1 MCSEIQV
8 YIPNSPSLPSA
19 WFHPGAS
26 LSLSLCGWGHNARSA
41 WQKSTTCQKKHHS
54 LGVPQN
60 LYPEKIENCQ
70 NKKTNHYI
78 TTASNFGG
86 SASCFSATPSFS
98 KTPSSLRMLRP
109 WTAVSN
115 QFRAF
120 SFRSSMSRVCLDMF
134 LIQVDKQGSIGNVG
148 ATRVLFYAQKQIT
161 IGCVSEFSRSF
172 SEFPGCLGNLSG
184 QKTQYVKTCQD
195 VLLGCAWKA
204 VTNSWHPVT
213 NFSY

>member
-1 MCSEIQV
+1 MVTLPWHGLWILLFQHFLAAAMCREIQV

-54 LGVPQN
+54 LGVSHN

-70 NKKTNHYI
+70 NKKINHYI
-78 TTASNFGG
+78 TTTSNFGG

-109 WTAVSN
+109 WTLSPTNSVRSPFVLRCPESVWICSRSKSTNRAVS
-115 QFRAF
+115 A
-120 SFRSSMSRVCLDMF
+120 M
-134 LIQVDKQGSIGNVG
+134 
-148 ATRVLFYAQKQIT
+148 
-161 IGCVSEFSRSF
+161 
-172 SEFPGCLGNLSG
+172 
-184 QKTQYVKTCQD
+184 
-195 VLLGCAWKA
+195 
-204 VTNSWHPVT
+204 
-213 NFSY
+213 